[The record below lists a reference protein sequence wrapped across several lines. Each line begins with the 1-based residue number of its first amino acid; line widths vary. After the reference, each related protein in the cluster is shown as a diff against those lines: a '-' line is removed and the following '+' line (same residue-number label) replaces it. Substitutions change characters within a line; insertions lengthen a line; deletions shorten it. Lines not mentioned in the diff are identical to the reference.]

1 MLSDLRKRFSS
12 ILDPRSDDFNPLP
25 AAACLVD
32 HRVSS
37 VLFSPGLQSLLEG
50 AKLYLTNLV
59 SLELFIYE

>member
-1 MLSDLRKRFSS
+1 
-12 ILDPRSDDFNPLP
+12 
-25 AAACLVD
+25 
-32 HRVSS
+32 